1 MNAET
6 EMKEKISGMRSKSP
20 DEKEVGQVLSI
31 RSYGRAAEDE
41 DRVIDPVL
49 SHSDNMLLADIG
61 YKPELARHF
70 STFQVFG
77 VAYSIMGLL
86 PSVASVL
93 GTALSAG
100 PAGAI
105 WGWVIAGVGIESIGI
120 AISQLGSSCP
130 TSGGLYYWSNY
141 YAPEKYRSF
150 ISFLVGN
157 TNSMALV
164 GALCSV
170 DYGFAEELL
179 SVVVIGKDG
188 DYDVT
193 PAKTYGVFVACV
205 FSHILLT
212 CAASKDCAR
221 LQTVSSVANTSL
233 ILLFIIALPIGASPN
248 FKDAATI
255 FGKMENFS
263 NWPTGWQFVLS
274 WMPAIW
280 TIGSF
285 DSCVHMSEEAH
296 NATKAVPIGIIGSIS
311 ACYVLGFVV
320 LVVTCAC
327 LQTNNI
333 NDDIIGTKFGQPM
346 AAVIYDALG
355 KKWAMALMVLI
366 CVCQFMMGAS
376 ILTAISR
383 QIWAFS
389 RDNGLPFSFWI
400 RRVNQKLSVPINAV
414 WTGGVIAIVLGL
426 LCLIGSTAA
435 NALFSLAIAGNYFSW
450 ATPILLSMTTG
461 KSKFRPGP
469 FYLGKFWSPL
479 ISWFAVAFAAFI
491 IIMVMFPT
499 DQNPGKSDMN
509 YTCVI
514 TPGIWILSSLYYWIY
529 AHKVYHGPR
538 KTIEDESEVSYE
550 QNLNMTAEDGLQKE
564 KLKTTLGL

>member
-1 MNAET
+1 MTAEKGI
-6 EMKEKISGMRSKSP
+6 KEEISKMRSKSP

-31 RSYGRAAEDE
+31 RSYEGAAEDE
-41 DRVIDPVL
+41 DKVIDPVL

-86 PSVASVL
+86 PSIASVL
-93 GTALSAG
+93 STAMAAG

-105 WGWVIAGVGIESIGI
+105 WGWVIAGVGIELIGI
-120 AISQLGSSCP
+120 SVSQLGSSCP

-141 YAPEKYRSF
+141 YAPAKYRSF

-157 TNSMALV
+157 TNTLALV

-170 DYGFAEELL
+170 DYGFSQELL

-188 DYDVT
+188 DFEVT

-221 LQTVSSVANTSL
+221 LQTASSIANTSL
-233 ILLFIIALPIGASPN
+233 IILFIIVLPIGASPKFN
-248 FKDAATI
+248 DAATI
-255 FGKMENFS
+255 FGKIENFS

-280 TIGSF
+280 TIGGF

-296 NATKAVPIGIIGSIS
+296 NATKAVPVGIIGSITM
-311 ACYVLGFVV
+311 CYILGFVI

-327 LQTNNI
+327 IQTDNI
-333 NDDIIGTKFGQPM
+333 SEHIIGTKFGQPM
-346 AAVIYDALG
+346 AQVIYDALG
-355 KKWAMALMVLI
+355 KKWAMAFMVLI
-366 CVCQFMMGAS
+366 CACQFMMGAS
-376 ILTAISR
+376 ILTAMSR

-414 WTGGVIAIVLGL
+414 WTGGCTAIVVGL
-426 LCLIGSTAA
+426 LCLIGTTAA
-435 NALFSLAIAGNYFSW
+435 EALFSLSVAGNYFSW
-450 ATPILLSMTTG
+450 TTPVLLSITTG

-469 FYLGKFWSPL
+469 FYLGKFWSA
-479 ISWFAVAFAAFI
+479 IINWFAVAFAAFVI
-491 IIMVMFPT
+491 TMVMFPANR
-499 DQNPGKSDMN
+499 NPGKLEMN

-514 TPGIWILSSLYYWIY
+514 TPGVWILSSIYYFIY
-529 AHKVYHGPR
+529 AHKAYHGPI
-538 KTIEDESEVSYE
+538 KTIDEDGEVSYE
-550 QNLNMTAEDGLQKE
+550 QDLSMTPEEGLQKE
-564 KLKTTLGL
+564 KLKSTLGL